1 MKNAAYGLALL
12 ALALTLSACAPG
24 TGALLYCM
32 AVDHDINRKC
42 Q

>member
-1 MKNAAYGLALL
+1 MKHAALGLALL
-12 ALALTLSACAPG
+12 ALASVLAACAPG

>member
-1 MKNAAYGLALL
+1 MIRFAAIVALSL
-12 ALALTLSACAPG
+12 VLSGCGPTA
-24 TGALLYCM
+24 TLLYCM